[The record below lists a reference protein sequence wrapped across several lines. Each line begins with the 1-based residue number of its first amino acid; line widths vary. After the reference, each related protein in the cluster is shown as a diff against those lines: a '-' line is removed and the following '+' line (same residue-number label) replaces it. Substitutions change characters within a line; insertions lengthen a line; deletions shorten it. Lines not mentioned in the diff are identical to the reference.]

1 MTLAERMLKIDRR
14 IIFLVIGFC
23 TLLPL
28 LYPVGLPIKISPE
41 VRGVY
46 DYIESLP
53 EGSAFLLSLD
63 FDPASK
69 PELYP
74 QSISSLRHAF
84 KKNLRVIA
92 MTLWVS
98 GTGMADQVVTQVA
111 REMGKESGKDY
122 VFLGWSPGGTAVI
135 INMGQDLYG
144 AFPADY
150 NGKPTKGLPVLQGI
164 TNLRDVNYAVS
175 LGAGNPGVEA
185 WYVFGKD
192 KYKFELGGGCTG
204 VMAPGLYPLLRSG
217 QINGLIGGLRGAAE
231 SKSLSARRV
240 RPSPAWMRNPPPISR
255 SSCWSSSATC
265 SISRCAKRQTAG
277 GMRWPVAPC
286 SQTPTLKG
294 WSLRRAIRFAPAAR
308 RTQV

>member
-1 MTLAERMLKIDRR
+1 MTFADRMLRIDRR
-14 IIFLVIGFC
+14 IIFLVIGLC

-28 LYPVGLPIKISPE
+28 LFPVGLPIKISSE

-46 DYIESLP
+46 DYIEGLP
-53 EGSAFLLSLD
+53 EGSVFLLSLD

-74 QSISSLRHAF
+74 QAIAILRHAF
-84 KKNLRVIA
+84 KKNLRVVA

-98 GTGMADQVVTQVA
+98 GTGLADQILTQTA
-111 REMGKESGKDY
+111 KEAGKENGKDY
-122 VFLGWSPGGTAVI
+122 VFLGWSPGGSAVI
-135 INMGQDLYG
+135 LNMGQDLYN

-150 NGKPTKGLPVLQGI
+150 GGKATKALPVLAGVQ
-164 TNLRDVNYAVS
+164 NLRDVTYAVS

-204 VMAPGLYPLLRSG
+204 VIAPGLYPLLRSG

-231 SKSLSARRV
+231 YETLIGQKGKAV
-240 RPSPAWMRNPPPISR
+240 AGMDAQ
-255 SSCWSSSATC
+255 SATHLA
-265 SISRCAKRQTAG
+265 IIVL
-277 GMRWPVAPC
+277 VAIC
-286 SQTPTLKG
+286 NIFYF
-294 WSLRRAIRFAPAAR
+294 SLRRQQR
-308 RTQV
+308 RQDG

>member
-1 MTLAERMLKIDRR
+1 MSFTERMLKIDRR

-28 LYPVGLPIKISPE
+28 LYPVGLPIKISQE

-46 DYIESLP
+46 DHIESLP

-69 PELYP
+69 PELHP
-74 QSISSLRHAF
+74 QSISLLRHAF
-84 KKNLRVIA
+84 RKNLRVIA
-92 MTLWVS
+92 LTLWVS
-98 GTGMADQVVTQVA
+98 GTGMADQVITQVA
-111 REMGKESGKDY
+111 REMGKENGKDY

-150 NGKPTKGLPVLQGI
+150 NGKPTKELPVLHGI

-175 LGAGNPGVEA
+175 LGAGRPGVEE

-231 SKSLSARRV
+231 YETLMDQKGRAIAGMDAQSATHLAIIV
-240 RPSPAWMRNPPPISR
+240 LVIMCNLFYFSSR
-255 SSCWSSSATC
+255 SRARS
-265 SISRCAKRQTAG
+265 QGQAG
-277 GMRWPVAPC
+277 A
-286 SQTPTLKG
+286 
-294 WSLRRAIRFAPAAR
+294 
-308 RTQV
+308 

>member
-1 MTLAERMLKIDRR
+1 MSFAERMLKIDRR
-14 IIFLVIGFC
+14 IIFLVIGLC

-46 DYIESLP
+46 DYIENLP
-53 EGSAFLLSLD
+53 ERSVFLLSLD

-69 PELYP
+69 PELHP
-74 QSISSLRHAF
+74 QAVAILRHAF
-84 KKNLRVIA
+84 RKNLRVVA

-98 GTGMADQVVTQVA
+98 GTGMADQLVTQVA
-111 REMGKESGKDY
+111 MEASKERGKDY

-135 INMGQDLYG
+135 INMGQDLYT
-144 AFPADY
+144 AFPSDY
-150 NGKPTKGLPVLQGI
+150 AGQPTKGQPVLDGVKS
-164 TNLRDVNYAVS
+164 LKDVTYAVS

-204 VMAPGLYPLLRSG
+204 VIAPGLYPLLRSG

-231 SKSLSARRV
+231 YESLVGQKGRAV
-240 RPSPAWMRNPPPISR
+240 AGMDAQ
-255 SSCWSSSATC
+255 SATHLAIIVLVMIC
-265 SISRCAKRQTAG
+265 N
-277 GMRWPVAPC
+277 
-286 SQTPTLKG
+286 LFYF
-294 WSLRRAIRFAPAAR
+294 SLRRKEKGR
-308 RTQV
+308 